1 MRCPAFVY
9 VGSEDERAFKPLQ
22 EWRKDIETAGL
33 TLRVFEHLDHE
44 QEIRAI
50 ETVFPPVFAF
60 LAHGRIE

>member
-1 MRCPAFVY
+1 M
-9 VGSEDERAFKPLQ
+9 FKPLQ

-50 ETVFPPVFAF
+50 ETVFPPAFAF